1 MQLKVGAFLTNL
13 LCKNLKYRIGDQNF
27 LLLQPQV
34 IRDTKNVNG
43 KDSARKYMGY
53 ISFNKGF
60 IEEFIGQLDKIH
72 DLNLQ
77 LERSVPMIYPPA
89 PWKNF
94 FFGGYYLKQ
103 TKMAK
108 VQPMFKEAVKF
119 LQRSDMS
126 PLCNVLDILG
136 SVKWRLNKE
145 VLEIME
151 YVWSIGGGLG
161 EVPKRYNERVVSP
174 EMIKEAPFREKLKLL
189 KEHQHNK
196 ESHSLRCEFQLRLS
210 IA

>member
-1 MQLKVGAFLTNL
+1 M
-13 LCKNLKYRIGDQNF
+13 LCKNLKYKIGDQNF

-34 IRDTKNVNG
+34 IRDTQNVKG
-43 KDSARKYMGY
+43 KDSSRKYMGY

-77 LERSVPMIYPPA
+77 LEQSVPMIYPPA

-119 LQRSDMS
+119 L
-126 PLCNVLDILG
+126 
-136 SVKWRLNKE
+136 
-145 VLEIME
+145 
-151 YVWSIGGGLG
+151 
-161 EVPKRYNERVVSP
+161 
-174 EMIKEAPFREKLKLL
+174 
-189 KEHQHNK
+189 
-196 ESHSLRCEFQLRLS
+196 
-210 IA
+210 

>member
-1 MQLKVGAFLTNL
+1 
-13 LCKNLKYRIGDQNF
+13 
-27 LLLQPQV
+27 
-34 IRDTKNVNG
+34 
-43 KDSARKYMGY
+43 MGY

-196 ESHSLRCEFQLRLS
+196 ESHSLRCEF
-210 IA
+210 

>member
-1 MQLKVGAFLTNL
+1 
-13 LCKNLKYRIGDQNF
+13 
-27 LLLQPQV
+27 
-34 IRDTKNVNG
+34 
-43 KDSARKYMGY
+43 MGY

-189 KEHQHNK
+189 KEH
-196 ESHSLRCEFQLRLS
+196 
-210 IA
+210 